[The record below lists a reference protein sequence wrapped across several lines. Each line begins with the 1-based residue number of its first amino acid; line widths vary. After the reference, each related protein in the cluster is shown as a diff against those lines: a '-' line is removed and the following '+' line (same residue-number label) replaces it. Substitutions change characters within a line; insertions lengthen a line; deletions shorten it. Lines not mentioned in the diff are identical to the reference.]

1 VAESTRPRR
10 MSRRMAAMR
19 ERLERRR
26 AMLEAEA
33 ESELAMLDE
42 PAAAP
47 VEAEPVRVV
56 VEQAPPSYHA
66 DRDHPVPWAMRA
78 AADWSWR
85 LLAVAAAVALI
96 GWIALRLRLMVFP
109 LAAALLIAA
118 LLSPATNRLRRL
130 GWGRGPA
137 AATVFLGF
145 LAGIV
150 GVLFFVGGEIGEQ
163 FAEVGEQVTQ
173 GLQEIRTWL
182 AGPPFNL
189 TDAQYDEWLERITS
203 AAQENQDALTSGA
216 LSTATIAVEVLTGL
230 VLTLFALIFFLYD
243 GERIWAW
250 VVRLL
255 PRSAEHTGDRAGRLA
270 WRTLTAYIRGTV
282 LVAFFDAF
290 FIGIVLLILG
300 VPLALPLAVLVFF
313 GAFVPLVGA
322 LVTGAIAVL
331 VALVTNGLVTA
342 LLVLGGILLVQQL
355 EGHIFQ
361 PFVLGRMVRLHPLGV
376 VIAVTVGALVAG
388 IIGAVVAVPIV
399 AVANVVGNYLAH
411 DHDRY
416 NHASSPL
423 GPGQP
428 ARPE

>member
-1 VAESTRPRR
+1 
-10 MSRRMAAMR
+10 MAAMR

-33 ESELAMLDE
+33 ESELGMLDE
-42 PAAAP
+42 PATTSP
-47 VEAEPVRVV
+47 DAEPVRVV

-85 LLAVAAAVALI
+85 LLVVAAAVALI

-137 AATVFLGF
+137 ASTVFLGF

-150 GVLFFVGGEIGEQ
+150 GVLYFVGGEIGQQ
-163 FAEVGEQVTQ
+163 FAEVGDQVTQ
-173 GLQEIRTWL
+173 GLQEIRTWT
-182 AGPPFNL
+182 AGPPLNL

-216 LSTATIAVEVLTGL
+216 LSTATIAVELLTGI
-230 VLTLFALIFFLYD
+230 VLALFALIFFLYD

-255 PRSAEHTGDRAGRLA
+255 PRSAERTGDRAGRLA

-290 FIGIVLLILG
+290 FIGIILLILG
-300 VPLALPLAVLVFF
+300 VPLAVPLAVLVFF

-411 DHDRY
+411 DHERY
-416 NHASSPL
+416 NHGSSAP

-428 ARPE
+428 AGPE

>member
-1 VAESTRPRR
+1 
-10 MSRRMAAMR
+10 MAAMR

-42 PAAAP
+42 PAATP
-47 VEAEPVRVV
+47 EAEPVRVV
-56 VEQAPPSYHA
+56 VEQTPPSYHA

-109 LAAALLIAA
+109 LAAALLLAA
-118 LLSPATNRLRRL
+118 LLSPAVNRLRRL

-137 AATVFLGF
+137 ATTVFLGF

-150 GVLFFVGGEIGEQ
+150 GVLYFVGGEIGQQ

-173 GLQEIRTWL
+173 GLQEIRTWM
-182 AGPPFNL
+182 AGPPLNL

-230 VLTLFALIFFLYD
+230 VLALFALIFFLYD

-255 PRSAEHTGDRAGRLA
+255 PRSAEPTGDRAGRLA

-290 FIGIVLLILG
+290 FIGIVLLVLR

-361 PFVLGRMVRLHPLGV
+361 PFVLGRMVRIHPLGV

-411 DHDRY
+411 DRDRA
-416 NHASSPL
+416 NHVPAAQWP
-423 GPGQP
+423 GPG
-428 ARPE
+428 PE